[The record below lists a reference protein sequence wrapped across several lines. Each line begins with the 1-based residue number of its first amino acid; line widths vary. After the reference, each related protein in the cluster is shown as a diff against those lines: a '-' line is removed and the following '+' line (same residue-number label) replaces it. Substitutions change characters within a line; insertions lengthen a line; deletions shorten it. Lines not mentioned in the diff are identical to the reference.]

1 MTQDKT
7 NKVLNVPP
15 LRFPEFSGEWEKYR
29 NETLFQTISEKNKDK
44 SITKILS
51 ASQQQGMVERDSL
64 GLDIKFDYDSIS
76 SYKIVRKGDY
86 VIHLRS
92 FQGGFA
98 FSEQIGVCSPAYTIL
113 RPSPMISY
121 GFLKYHFV
129 SNKFI
134 DALRIVTYGIR
145 DGRSI
150 SVEEWLKLYT
160 SLPKAEE
167 QNKIIQFLNLIDKR
181 IATQIRVIDK
191 LESLIK
197 GISKML
203 LAKQGNTYIK
213 DCLICHSST
222 LQESNVTVLGKYPAW
237 GATGISGYIETPQVE
252 QDAILIIKDGASV
265 GNVRYVSGKFG
276 VIGTLNYLTA
286 KNGYNLKYLYFCLR
300 IFNFTPFIT
309 GLAIPHIYF
318 RDYGNAQIYCPDI
331 AYQKRIAENLSNIER
346 KIEIEMQILDKL
358 KEQKNYLL
366 SQMFI

>member
-1 MTQDKT
+1 
-7 NKVLNVPP
+7 
-15 LRFPEFSGEWEKYR
+15 
-29 NETLFQTISEKNKDK
+29 
-44 SITKILS
+44 
-51 ASQQQGMVERDSL
+51 
-64 GLDIKFDYDSIS
+64 
-76 SYKIVRKGDY
+76 
-86 VIHLRS
+86 
-92 FQGGFA
+92 
-98 FSEQIGVCSPAYTIL
+98 
-113 RPSPMISY
+113 
-121 GFLKYHFV
+121 
-129 SNKFI
+129 
-134 DALRIVTYGIR
+134 
-145 DGRSI
+145 
-150 SVEEWLKLYT
+150 
-160 SLPKAEE
+160 
-167 QNKIIQFLNLIDKR
+167 
-181 IATQIRVIDK
+181 
-191 LESLIK
+191 
-197 GISKML
+197 ML

-318 RDYGNAQIYCPDI
+318 RDYRNAQIYCPDI

-358 KEQKNYLL
+358 KEQKNHLL